1 MNGGGF
7 DLGPRRRSR
16 RTGLTPLI
24 DVVFLLLVFF
34 MLAARFGVEA
44 RLPLTLSQ
52 PPAAAQGWSGPPRL
66 VDVLPE
72 GLRLNGVE
80 LPAEALPARL
90 AGLVEGPE
98 DPVILR
104 PREGASLQRLVEV
117 LEALGAAGHRRLVVL
132 E

>member
-1 MNGGGF
+1 MSPGGF
-7 DLGPRRRSR
+7 DLGPRRRPR
-16 RTGLTPLI
+16 RASLTPMI

-44 RLPLTLSQ
+44 RLPLTLGT
-52 PPAAAQGWSGPPRL
+52 PATEAVWTGPPRL

-72 GLRLNGVE
+72 GVRLNGLQLE
-80 LPAEALPARL
+80 DAALPEGL
-90 AGLVEGPE
+90 APLTEQAD
-98 DPVILR
+98 DPVLLR

-117 LEALGAAGHRRLVVL
+117 LEALDAAGHGRLMVL